1 MGLRQEKRTRT
12 SQLMARTAPGLLS
25 VIMQALCAL
34 GASAAVSVGTSSSST
49 NYIAEKL
56 RAAQAAMST
65 DERVALQLATDASTQ
80 IAVLPPSPS
89 RQVSAATAA
98 WLKAEALYRLNR
110 GAEALPDVDR
120 ALASI
125 PDLPSNAKL
134 QGDLT
139 LVRGRIALSQG
150 RYGAA
155 LKDDQQ
161 AYRIYQK
168 AKIHRQESI
177 ALTEI
182 GSLFS
187 SAQDYEKQLFYLKA
201 ASEAYQGDEYI
212 TLNLQNNSAIALRAI
227 GKISESTTQLYK
239 AMEIAKKQKN
249 KVLTAFILSNIAAN
263 QITSKKLGEASATI
277 SKAQALIN
285 GDPNATQ
292 ERATLWGQ
300 SATIAF
306 RQGHVQAAKIM
317 IEKAFANGELNDH
330 SEAARDFHQLA
341 YEIYKSAGD
350 PAKALKHHELYE
362 RLSAEALKLAAS
374 ANYSLST
381 AQFDFANQDLKIAN
395 LKAGQ
400 LERDVK
406 LAQTRTN
413 ALIGGMIAVVVLL
426 GVLVAFLITLLR
438 SRKALAI
445 ARDRLEVSN
454 TFLEKALKAKT
465 EFLATVSHELRTPLN
480 GILGM
485 IQVVIADSAVDT
497 SVKSKMKVAQDA
509 GDAMTTLIDDILD
522 SAQLESG
529 RLSISTGPADLEAMV
544 RGVAKFWTVGATA
557 KGLKLEVKIGDVP
570 RRVIVDER
578 RVQQILFN
586 LVSNALK
593 FTDEGEITLSVDVE
607 PADSGDQLVFRVKDT
622 GIGIPSDK
630 LDDIFGTF
638 QQLDG
643 GVTRHYG
650 GSGLGLSICK
660 GLCNLMDAEIAVES
674 ELGVGSCF
682 RVRAPLILAQDD
694 EAQPAQPPNERLGLE
709 TANLLVIETNPM
721 AQSLLRVAL
730 QPAVAAITVTG
741 DIADGQAF
749 AHSGRF
755 DLVIFAFYGAEDQQ
769 AALDS
774 VSASY
779 PVVVLTT
786 EAHEDAARQTS
797 ACRVLRRPT
806 PLPEL
811 KEQLTGAL
819 EQWSGATLAPRQA
832 DAV

>member
-1 MGLRQEKRTRT
+1 
-12 SQLMARTAPGLLS
+12 MARTAPGLLS

-34 GASAAVSVGTSSSST
+34 GASAAVSVGSTATST
-49 NYIAEKL
+49 NDIAEKL
-56 RAAQAAMST
+56 SAAQSAMST
-65 DERVALQLATDASTQ
+65 DERVALQLASDAYAQ
-80 IAVLPPSPS
+80 IAALPPSPS
-89 RQVSAATAA
+89 KQVSAATAA

-125 PDLPSNAKL
+125 AELPSNAKL

-150 RYGAA
+150 QYGAA
-155 LKDDQQ
+155 LIDDQK
-161 AYRIYQK
+161 AFRIYQK

-182 GSLFS
+182 GSLYS

-201 ASEAYQGDEYI
+201 ASEAYQGDAYI

-227 GKISESTTQLYK
+227 GKINESTAQLYK
-239 AMEIAKKQKN
+239 AMEIAKTQKN

-263 QITSKKLGEASATI
+263 QITAKKLGEASSTI
-277 SKAQALIN
+277 AKAQALIT
-285 GDPNATQ
+285 GDPNATE

-317 IEKAFANGELNDH
+317 IEKTFANGALNDH

-362 RLSAEALKLAAS
+362 HLSAEALKLAAS
-374 ANYSLST
+374 ANNSLAT
-381 AQFDFANQDLKIAN
+381 AQFDFANQDLKIAK

-413 ALIGGMIAVVVLL
+413 ALIGGMIAVVLLL
-426 GVLVAFLITLLR
+426 GFLVAFLITLLR

-529 RLSISTGPADLEAMV
+529 RLSISAAPTDLDAMV
-544 RGVAKFWTVGATA
+544 RAVAKFWTVGATA
-557 KGLKLEVKIGDVP
+557 KGLKLEVQVANVP
-570 RRVIVDER
+570 RRVVVDER

-593 FTDEGEITLSVDVE
+593 FTDKGAISLSVDVE
-607 PADSGDQLVFRVKDT
+607 TADSGERLVFHVKDT
-622 GIGIPSDK
+622 GIGIPADK

-660 GLCNLMDAEIAVES
+660 GLCNLMDAEITVES

-682 RVRAPLILAQDD
+682 HVRVPLILAEDD
-694 EAQPAQPPNERLGLE
+694 AAAPCEAPRERSGLE
-709 TANLLVIETNPM
+709 SANLLVIETNPM

-730 QPAVAAITVTG
+730 QPGVAAITVTG
-741 DIADGQAF
+741 DIADGQSYAQ
-749 AHSGRF
+749 SGRF
-755 DLVIFAFYGAEDQQ
+755 DLVVFAFYGEAHQL
-769 AALDS
+769 AALQAIS
-774 VSASY
+774 GRL

-786 EAHEDAARQTS
+786 EAHEEAAGQIDT
-797 ACRVLRRPT
+797 CRVLRRPT
-806 PLPEL
+806 PIPEL
-811 KEQLTGAL
+811 KEQLAAAL
-819 EQWSGATLAPRQA
+819 DEWSDSGMAPKQA
-832 DAV
+832 DVG